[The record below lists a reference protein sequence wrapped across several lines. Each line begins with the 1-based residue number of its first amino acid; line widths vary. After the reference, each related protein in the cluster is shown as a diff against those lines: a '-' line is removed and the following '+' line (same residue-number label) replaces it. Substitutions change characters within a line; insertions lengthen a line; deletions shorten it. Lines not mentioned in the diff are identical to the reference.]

1 MVQNEVEKIA
11 KAFLRDD
18 LLTDCAGQAMFAP
31 AKGSAQPFPQP
42 PKPEMGLH
50 LVANLELNV
59 LCLFY

>member
-31 AKGSAQPFPQP
+31 AKGSAQPFPQ
-42 PKPEMGLH
+42 H
-50 LVANLELNV
+50 QT
-59 LCLFY
+59 